1 MSGSPVQP
9 ILDSAASAAS
19 SGDYASAESL
29 LREVARLQAASLGP
43 QHPDLA
49 STFNNLG
56 IVCEKANKL
65 VDAGEFYREA
75 FSIASACLDAEDPL
89 LVTSRDNL
97 DEFRRSHG
105 TAAEAASPNIEA
117 AAPVREHDAP
127 NILSATPTSS
137 AVGRQFGIVA
147 GIALGVV
154 LLSALAIWFTR
165 APEEPSTAEQRA
177 LELGQPLVPVSPV
190 VSSQESIPAT
200 LPEVS
205 TIAEQPPSQR
215 PSTNTIVERRA
226 PSTEDA
232 PAKTAV
238 PTPTNGAVQVLEAS
252 LCQQLSMTGARW
264 ACTSPSEAAAG
275 GSLYFYTRIASPT
288 SVHVHHRWYRNG
300 ALRQDVTLGIQANP
314 SAGYRTYSRQR
325 VETGE
330 WRIEV
335 MAEDGAILGEE
346 HIAIP

>member
-9 ILDSAASAAS
+9 ILDSAARAAS

-29 LREVARLQAASLGP
+29 LREVALLQAASLGP

-56 IVCEKANKL
+56 VVCEKAHKL

-89 LVTSRDNL
+89 VVTSRDNL

-105 TAAEAASPNIEA
+105 TAAETASPNIEA
-117 AAPVREHDAP
+117 AAPVREHDTP

-154 LLSALAIWFTR
+154 LLSAVAIWFTR
-165 APEEPSTAEQRA
+165 APEEPRTAEQRA

-205 TIAEQPPSQR
+205 TVAEQPPSQR
-215 PSTNTIVERRA
+215 PSTHTIVERRA

-264 ACTSPSEAAAG
+264 ACTPPSEAAAG

-288 SVHVHHRWYRNG
+288 SVHVRHRWYRDG
-300 ALRQDVTLGIQANP
+300 SLRQDVTLGIQANP